1 MRQYRYKVGQL
12 VKIFPRAGAY
22 VPRPSDK
29 TALRDSR
36 FEVTRLLPE
45 TGSDFQYRIRNAANG
60 QERVVVESEIGL
72 AES

>member
-72 AES
+72 IES

>member
-1 MRQYRYKVGQL
+1 MRQYSYKVGQV

-29 TALRDSR
+29 VTLRDSR

-72 AES
+72 IES